1 MLITNPTPP
10 EHPPLRG
17 EAPPGLYGFTDE
29 TGARVEGGEGII
41 PILEVIGENRY
52 QFIGTGFFITSS
64 GVFATARH
72 VLIPAHERG
81 HAILT
86 WQVVSPNQWL
96 TRPVTQ
102 FSYHETADLAIG
114 VATPGRHS
122 ESRDLL
128 SHPRVRITTRV
139 HSIGD
144 IVATYAYPNTII
156 EQRDEGQIL
165 SFEPRF
171 YEGRIMEYLPEGRD
185 RVMLPGPCYR
195 SDMVI
200 QHGAS
205 GGPVAGPSGRVFGV
219 NATGFDG
226 TDDFYISR
234 IDEFLSLEIDLGE
247 GERITIQELADQGVV
262 TMDP

>member
-64 GVFATARH
+64 GVFATAKH

-81 HAILT
+81 HAILA
-86 WQVVSPNQWL
+86 WQLIPPNQWL

-114 VATPGRHS
+114 VVTPARHS
-122 ESRDLL
+122 ETGELL
-128 SHPRVRITTRV
+128 SHPRVRITRRV

-144 IVATYAYPNTII
+144 IVATYAYPNTVI
-156 EQRDEGQIL
+156 EPRDEGQVL
-165 SFEPRF
+165 SFAPQF
-171 YEGRIMEYLPEGRD
+171 YEGQIVEYLPDGRD
-185 RVMLPGPCYR
+185 SVLLPGPCYR
-195 SDMVI
+195 TDMVI
-200 QHGAS
+200 HHGAS
-205 GGPVAGPSGRVFGV
+205 GGPVAGPSGKVFGI
-219 NATGFDG
+219 NATGWEG
-226 TDDFYISR
+226 TDDFYFSR
-234 IDEFLSLEIDLGE
+234 VDELLPLELHIGE
-247 GERITIQELADQGVV
+247 DERVTIQQLVDQGAVIV
-262 TMDP
+262 DP